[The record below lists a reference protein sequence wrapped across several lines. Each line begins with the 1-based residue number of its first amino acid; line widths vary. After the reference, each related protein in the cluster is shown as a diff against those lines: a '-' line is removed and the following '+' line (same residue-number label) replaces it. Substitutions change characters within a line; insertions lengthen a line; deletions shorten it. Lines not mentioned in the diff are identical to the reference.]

1 LVGRKI
7 GRKKA
12 MARTTTKQAVSDLL
26 ALYSPEVRSLALA
39 TRTFLLDLIPG
50 AMEIVDTKSRVIGY
64 GFGMGYKDMVCSM
77 MPTKAGITL
86 GIAWASELPD
96 PQKLLEGTGKV
107 HRHVKLKT
115 KSDLKTPALKA
126 LLKAAMAR
134 REKLGMKTA

>member
-1 LVGRKI
+1 MV
-7 GRKKA
+7 
-12 MARTTTKQAVSDLL
+12 RTTTKQAVGDLL
-26 ALYSPEVRSLALA
+26 ALYSPEVRSLALE

-50 AMEIVDTKSRVIGY
+50 AMEIVDTKSRLIGY
-64 GFGMGYKDMVCSM
+64 GFGAGYKDMVCSV

-86 GIAWASELPD
+86 GIGWASELPD
-96 PQKLLEGTGKV
+96 PHKLLEGTGKV

-115 KSDLKTPALKA
+115 RSDLKTPALKA